1 MAVDFEALDF
11 IRTRNKARQQEAR
24 NKQKREELE
33 RAIKPFMKQLSEIK
47 RDHDLCNDP
56 AQKELLFQKWM
67 GIVKLCSKKIER
79 KK

>member
-11 IRTRNKARQQEAR
+11 IRSRNKQRRAEAI
-24 NKQKREELE
+24 KQQKREELE

-79 KK
+79 R

>member
-11 IRTRNKARQQEAR
+11 IRSRNRQRRAEAR

-79 KK
+79 R

>member
-33 RAIKPFMKQLSEIK
+33 REIKPFMKQLSEIK
-47 RDHDLCNDP
+47 TDHDLCNDP

-67 GIVKLCSKKIER
+67 GVVKLCSKKIER
-79 KK
+79 K

>member
-11 IRTRNKARQQEAR
+11 IRSRNKQRRAEAI
-24 NKQKREELE
+24 KQQKREELE

-47 RDHDLCNDP
+47 TDHDLCNDP

-67 GIVKLCSKKIER
+67 GIVKLCSKKIENA
-79 KK
+79 

>member
-24 NKQKREELE
+24 NRQKREELE
-33 RAIKPFMKQLSEIK
+33 RAIKPFMKRLSEIK
-47 RDHDLCNDP
+47 TDHDLCNDP

-67 GIVKLCSKKIER
+67 GVVKLCSKKIER
-79 KK
+79 K

>member
-11 IRTRNKARQQEAR
+11 IRSRNRQRRAEAI
-24 NKQKREELE
+24 KQQKREELE

-47 RDHDLCNDP
+47 TDHDLCNDP

-67 GIVKLCSKKIER
+67 GVVKLCSKKIER
-79 KK
+79 K

>member
-47 RDHDLCNDP
+47 TDHDLCNDP

-67 GIVKLCSKKIER
+67 GVVKLCSKKIENA
-79 KK
+79 

>member
-33 RAIKPFMKQLSEIK
+33 RAIKPFMKPRGMIPS
-47 RDHDLCNDP
+47 
-56 AQKELLFQKWM
+56 
-67 GIVKLCSKKIER
+67 GVSY
-79 KK
+79 

>member
-67 GIVKLCSKKIER
+67 GIVKLCSKKIENA
-79 KK
+79 